1 MAVTKVLARDW
12 EFWINNGTF
21 AVPVWVDVTCGLNT
35 FTFSNSKNDA
45 DTTEFCSDGYAEHI
59 VASRSVEISAEGFF
73 LEDPDTGDRSQG
85 QELVEVLAAKT
96 GNESLGDFK
105 LVSPGGSGRRFYS
118 SIVLADVGGGN
129 DDPTTWGFTMTVSGK
144 PTTI

>member
-1 MAVTKVLARDW
+1 
-12 EFWINNGTF
+12 
-21 AVPVWVDVTCGLNT
+21 VWVDVTCGLNT

-45 DTTEFCSDGYAEHI
+45 DTTEFCSNGYMEHI
-59 VASRSVEISAEGFF
+59 VASRGVEISAEGFF
-73 LEDPDTGDRSQG
+73 LEDPMTGDRSTG
-85 QELVEVLAAKT
+85 QELIEVLAALT
-96 GNESLGDFK
+96 GNDSLGDFK
-105 LVSPGGSGRRFYS
+105 LTSPGGSGRRFFA

>member
-12 EFWINNGTF
+12 EFSINDGTF

-45 DTTEFCSDGYAEHI
+45 DTTEFCSNGYMEHI
-59 VASRSVEISAEGFF
+59 VASRGVEISAEGFF
-73 LEDPDTGDRSQG
+73 LEDPMTGDRSTG
-85 QELVEVLAAKT
+85 QELIEVLAALT
-96 GNESLGDFK
+96 GNDSLGDFK
-105 LVSPGGSGRRFYS
+105 LTSPGGSGRRFFA